1 MLTRPVKL
9 PSGPSPA
16 LNNLGNVNLASL
28 KRQVAFL
35 PARWLHSAFV
45 TYVVQFDDSRLLS
58 FFIRGP
64 RLSPVDRNS
73 SLFSFQAQHL
83 LKPGF
88 KQLDCL
94 FSFCLKF
101 IIRIRDS
108 SLQRDC
114 AAYIIYSFL
123 LVLFRIYISASQK
136 AAGSAF
142 WLALTYLQPWGKI
155 MTNLH
160 SYTNE

>member
-16 LNNLGNVNLASL
+16 SNNLGNVNLASL

-45 TYVVQFDDSRLLS
+45 AYVVQFDDNRLLS

-94 FSFCLKF
+94 FSFCVS
-101 IIRIRDS
+101 S
-108 SLQRDC
+108 SLSGSVTLPSNETVQR
-114 AAYIIYSFL
+114 ISFTVSYWYCFEFISVQVKKPL
-123 LVLFRIYISASQK
+123 GQLFDLH
-136 AAGSAF
+136 
-142 WLALTYLQPWGKI
+142 WHTYNHERK
-155 MTNLH
+155 
-160 SYTNE
+160 